1 MMQYLDKESVW
12 LLSPR
17 AGEDYEI
24 LVPGNSSEPT
34 AFLLQFAERV
44 LPVLPSLVTRAL
56 THIEEFT
63 PRASPSEGDE
73 WHFEGVDFGYQEALG
88 NGRFRLCFSNAGD
101 IYAEWSVVF
110 QESEFRYFPVRLCRA
125 VI

>member
-44 LPVLPSLVTRAL
+44 LPVLPSLVMRAL

-88 NGRFRLCFSNAGD
+88 NAGD